1 MAWKITLP
9 SGTEHT
15 SATIT
20 AGQFVAV
27 SEVIDGARW
36 DQVEPTVGPRQLIA
50 WVAVLAASEENG
62 DGDLA
67 SELAKVMAMPMN
79 DVIKMLNVDEE

>member
-20 AGQFVAV
+20 AGQFIAVA
-27 SEVIDGARW
+27 EVINGVNW
-36 DQVEPTVGPRQLIA
+36 DQVEPTVGPRQLVAWIA
-50 WVAVLAASEENG
+50 MLSASEADGAG
-62 DGDLA
+62 DIA
-67 SELAKVMAMPMN
+67 VELERVMAMPMN
-79 DVIKMLNVDEE
+79 EVIQMLNVDEE

>member
-15 SATIT
+15 SGTIT

-36 DQVEPTVGPRQLIA
+36 DMVEPTVGPRQLIA
-50 WVAVLAASEENG
+50 WVAVLAAGEDDS

-67 SELAKVMAMPMN
+67 TELAKIMAMPMN
-79 DVIKMLNVDEE
+79 DVIRMLNVDEE